1 MTPERW
7 LLPLLC
13 AAAALS
19 ILRLAIAH
27 LRASREAR
35 PAAWRT
41 CALATLTAV
50 SAGLLALT
58 LQPPPVPAAGGALV
72 VLTASWDDLPLP
84 ASQPVIA
91 LPEAGE
97 GPAGALRMPDLATA
111 LRRHPEV
118 QALTIVGA
126 GLTARDRDAVGDRA
140 LAFVPAALPDGIVAL
155 EVPRGVA
162 PGARFEVRGRVA
174 GLDGAQVALVD
185 PAGRIVDT
193 SALDEADGFRLAGT
207 VRGVGADLFVVRVRD
222 ADDAERSQVEVPV
235 VVVEDAVPIR
245 VLLLA
250 GAPNPDLRA
259 LRRWA
264 EDTGLHLRWRVA
276 LGGGTGVGDAP
287 ALDAAGLAEQD
298 LVLLEARAFDGLSA
312 GTRAA
317 LRSAVANGLGV
328 LVHAPQPP
336 SRALRDWLRGTGLV
350 IDAGPA
356 RTWRPDPG
364 PTDAAR
370 LRAWTG
376 PGSDDAPFD
385 PLLAGEAPPALAYR
399 PLAGGLPGS
408 EDSPPD
414 MMRWQAWGRGRIG
427 LVTLADS
434 WRLPLAGR
442 ADLHAALWS
451 GWAGTLARVGDQAA
465 VAVERP
471 AWAGERVVLCGLAP
485 NAQAIAPDG
494 RAISLLRD
502 PAARDCAGL
511 WPRAA
516 GWYRI
521 VDADRHWPL
530 RVRASDEAPG
540 LWAAQQRA
548 RTQALVRE
556 PAGDPAAQAT
566 APGSSWP
573 WALAWLLATAALWA
587 LGRARLGRVQLT
599 PPGSPNLSV

>member
-27 LRASREAR
+27 LRAPREAR

-41 CALATLTAV
+41 CVLAVLTMV
-50 SAGLLALT
+50 SAGLLART
-58 LQPPPVPAAGGALV
+58 LQPPPVPVARDTLV
-72 VLTASWDDLPLP
+72 VLTAGWQGLPVP
-84 ASQPVIA
+84 GTPRVVA
-91 LPEAGE
+91 LPEAGD
-97 GPAGALRMPDLATA
+97 GPLGALRMPDLATA
-111 LRRHPEV
+111 LRRHPDV
-118 QALTIVGA
+118 QALAIVGA

-155 EVPRGVA
+155 ETLRDVA

-174 GLDGAQVALVD
+174 GREGAQAALFD

-193 SALDEADGFRLAGT
+193 SALDEAGGFRLAGT
-207 VRGVGADLFVVRVRD
+207 ARGVGAALFSVRVRD
-222 ADDAERSQVEVPV
+222 ADDAELSRVEVPV
-235 VVVEDAVPIR
+235 IVEETSPVR

-264 EDTGLHLRWRVA
+264 EDTGLRLRWRVA

-336 SRALRDWLRGTGLV
+336 SRALREWLRGTGLA
-350 IDAGPA
+350 IEAGPV

-364 PTDAAR
+364 PSEAAR
-370 LRAWTG
+370 LRAWAG
-376 PGSDDAPFD
+376 PGSVDAPFD
-385 PLLAGEAPPALAYR
+385 PLLAGEAPPALTYR
-399 PLAGGLPGS
+399 PLAGGLPAS
-408 EDSPPD
+408 AASPQD

-451 GWAGTLARVGDQAA
+451 SWAGTLARAGDRDTATVEGAA
-465 VAVERP
+465 WV
-471 AWAGERVVLCGLAP
+471 GERVALCGLGP
-485 NAQAIAPDG
+485 DAQAIAPDG
-494 RAISLLRD
+494 RAIPLLRD

-511 WPRAA
+511 WPRVA

-521 VDADRHWPL
+521 VDADRRWPL
-530 RVRASDEAPG
+530 QVRASEDAPA
-540 LWAAQQRA
+540 LSAAQQRA

-556 PAGDPAAQAT
+556 RSGGRASQAA

-573 WALAWLLATAALWA
+573 WALAWLLATTALWA
-587 LGRARLGRVQLT
+587 LGRARLGRAGVLA
-599 PPGSPNLSV
+599 SPQPR

>member
-7 LLPLLC
+7 LLPLLS

-27 LRASREAR
+27 LRAPPEAR

-41 CALATLTAV
+41 CALAVLTVV
-50 SAGLLALT
+50 SAGLLART
-58 LQPPPVPAAGGALV
+58 LQPPPVPVAGDTLV
-72 VLTASWDDLPLP
+72 VLTAGWQGLPMP
-84 ASQPVIA
+84 ASQRVVA
-91 LPEAGE
+91 LPEAGD
-97 GPAGALRMPDLATA
+97 GPPGALRTPDLATT
-111 LRRHPEV
+111 LRRHDA

-126 GLTARDRDAVGDRA
+126 GLTARDRDAIGDRA
-140 LAFVPAALPDGIVAL
+140 LAFVPAPLPAGIVAL
-155 EVPRGVA
+155 EAPRDVA
-162 PGARFEVRGRVA
+162 PGARFEVRGGVA
-174 GLDGAQVALVD
+174 GHEGAQVVLVD

-193 SALDEADGFRLAGT
+193 AAPDEAGGFRLAGT
-207 VRGVGADLFVVRVRD
+207 ARGTGQALFGVGVRD
-222 ADDAERSQVEVPV
+222 AEGAELSRVEVS
-235 VVVEDAVPIR
+235 VVVEAAAPVR

-264 EDTGLHLRWRVA
+264 EDTGLRLHWRTA

-287 ALDAAGLAEQD
+287 TPDAAGLAEQD

-336 SRALRDWLRGTGLV
+336 SRALRDWLRGTGLA
-350 IDAGPA
+350 IEAGSV

-364 PTDAAR
+364 PADVAR
-370 LRAWTG
+370 LRAWAG
-376 PGSDDAPFD
+376 PGSADAPFD

-399 PLAGGLPGS
+399 PLSGGLPGS
-408 EDSPPD
+408 AGNPPD

-451 GWAGTLARVGDQAA
+451 SWAGTLARAGDRATA
-465 VAVERP
+465 TVAGS
-471 AWAGERVVLCGLAP
+471 AWVGERVALCGLGP
-485 NAQAIAPDG
+485 DAQAIAPDG
-494 RAISLLRD
+494 RTVPLLRD
-502 PAARDCAGL
+502 PATRDCAGL
-511 WPRAA
+511 WPRVA

-521 VDADRHWPL
+521 VDADRHWHVQ
-530 RVRASDEAPG
+530 VRAIEDAPG
-540 LWAAQQRA
+540 LAAAQQRA

-556 PAGDPAAQAT
+556 MSGGRASQAT

-573 WALAWLLATAALWA
+573 WALAWLLATTALWA
-587 LGRARLGRVQLT
+587 LGRARLGRAQVPASSQ
-599 PPGSPNLSV
+599 PR